1 MLITNN
7 SVSSDYVCLY
17 DFFKDK
23 EIGIPIFQR
32 FFDWKTQ
39 QTEEILKDILAAI
52 QDPQKTI
59 YLLDFI
65 YYDEDEKI
73 KLADGQQ
80 RIVSIN
86 SLIKAINDVIDEQ
99 QLNIAKEKLFKIS
112 YDINA
117 NDTKYQNSFNNYPIA
132 PFKKVY
138 LHLKKFVED
147 NLSDISNIIHVI
159 KEQIYIYVKKCSSA
173 DDAFLIFQQI
183 NTGGKP
189 LTKDEIIKTSIDQYS
204 DVYGIPVSANIKE
217 LKIMIAS
224 YYKFLMPNSDG
235 NFDNIAIMSF
245 LKDHVVKT
253 HQSFQKFVNA
263 LNVVAATQ
271 SCSISYVIKYINR
284 AQLLDI
290 INVMSM
296 KGINIDTNKIY
307 LTKVMAPL
315 CLLSICM
322 SIKKSNPGGI
332 IKSLYNKVV
341 NMIKKGDSVS
351 NIALEIVNFINNNA
365 SLCKLTYK
373 EFEDALGDKNVP
385 QGIKKGLLILD
396 VILRSTS
403 SSIIVDNINL
413 EHIYPQKP
421 HSDWA
426 LNGWPSNHDEQMDL
440 ILNIGNFLLLNE
452 EINKK
457 IKNKYITLKVY
468 YYNQIIPNDLSL
480 QTPINTVD
488 FSKFENDKKKYI
500 IERQKAIATMIK
512 NTFPIAQVLIN

>member
-1 MLITNN
+1 M
-7 SVSSDYVCLY
+7 
-17 DFFKDK
+17 
-23 EIGIPIFQR
+23 
-32 FFDWKTQ
+32 
-39 QTEEILKDILAAI
+39 
-52 QDPQKTI
+52 
-59 YLLDFI
+59 
-65 YYDEDEKI
+65 
-73 KLADGQQ
+73 
-80 RIVSIN
+80 
-86 SLIKAINDVIDEQ
+86 
-99 QLNIAKEKLFKIS
+99 
-112 YDINA
+112 
-117 NDTKYQNSFNNYPIA
+117 
-132 PFKKVY
+132 
-138 LHLKKFVED
+138 
-147 NLSDISNIIHVI
+147 
-159 KEQIYIYVKKCSSA
+159 
-173 DDAFLIFQQI
+173 
-183 NTGGKP
+183 
-189 LTKDEIIKTSIDQYS
+189 
-204 DVYGIPVSANIKE
+204 
-217 LKIMIAS
+217 
-224 YYKFLMPNSDG
+224 
-235 NFDNIAIMSF
+235 
-245 LKDHVVKT
+245 
-253 HQSFQKFVNA
+253 
-263 LNVVAATQ
+263 
-271 SCSISYVIKYINR
+271 
-284 AQLLDI
+284 LDI

>member
-7 SVSSDYVCLY
+7 SVSSDYVCLFE
-17 DFFKDK
+17 FFKDK

-32 FFDWKTQ
+32 FFDWKPQ

-65 YYDEDEKI
+65 YYDEDGKI

-86 SLIKAINDVIDEQ
+86 TLLKVINDVIDELK
-99 QLNIAKEKLFKIS
+99 LNITKENLFKIS

-147 NLSDISNIIHVI
+147 NLSNIPNIVRVI

-189 LTKDEIIKTSIDQYS
+189 LIKDEIIKTSIDQYS
-204 DVYGIPVSANIKE
+204 EVYGIPISANIKE

-253 HQSFQKFVNA
+253 RQSFQDFANA

-284 AQLLDI
+284 TQLLDI

-296 KGINIDTNKIY
+296 KGINVETQKEY
-307 LTKVMAPL
+307 LTKIMAPL
-315 CLLSICM
+315 CLLSVCM

-332 IKSLYNKVV
+332 IKSLYNEVV
-341 NMIKKGDSVS
+341 NMIKQSKPVS
-351 NIALEIVNFINNNA
+351 DIAFKIVEFINNNA
-365 SLCKLTYK
+365 SLCKLTYA
-373 EFEDALGDKNVP
+373 EFEAALGVRNLS
-385 QGIKKGLLILD
+385 QGIKKGLMILD
-396 VILRSTS
+396 IILRSTS

-421 HSDWA
+421 HNDWA

-440 ILNIGNFLLLNE
+440 ISNIGNYLLLNE
-452 EINKK
+452 EINKT
-457 IKNKYITLKVY
+457 IKNKYIDLKVY

-488 FSKFENDKKKYI
+488 FAKFKNDKKNYI
-500 IERQKAIATMIK
+500 IERQKAIAIMIK
-512 NTFPIAQVLIN
+512 NTFPIAAVLIN